1 MVMNMARAV
10 RLHGGEQL
18 SKEAM
23 NAKPLF
29 PALVSTCLL
38 SLAEPIYRD
47 GRNLKVEYP
56 PSPAP
61 DGLQL
66 AVADVTPPLPPFN
79 VRVTSRGS
87 GAMKTLGT
95 PRPVL
100 KVGLAGSS
108 SCATIEGRPICC
120 RPMTPN
126 VVYGRPLFHGLSYN
140 DTPEGPHPE
149 IRYLDASAKPGEKHT
164 YSILTVN
171 SAGVPSEPSARV
183 FVPSPESK
191 KEKE

>member
-1 MVMNMARAV
+1 MAADEEILYNFYHELLHNQSVTDPTYAHALAEFGEPGVVEAASLVGYYSFLAMVMNMARAV

-23 NAKPLF
+23 NARPLF

-66 AVADVTPPLPPFN
+66 AVADVAPPLPPFN
-79 VRVTSRGS
+79 VGVTSRGS
-87 GAMKTLGT
+87 G
-95 PRPVL
+95 
-100 KVGLAGSS
+100 
-108 SCATIEGRPICC
+108 E
-120 RPMTPN
+120 
-126 VVYGRPLFHGLSYN
+126 
-140 DTPEGPHPE
+140 
-149 IRYLDASAKPGEKHT
+149 
-164 YSILTVN
+164 
-171 SAGVPSEPSARV
+171 
-183 FVPSPESK
+183 
-191 KEKE
+191 